1 MASGAGSGSA
11 AQGGDADELFDVKN
25 NFYIGAYQAAINEA
39 QRVKVRGD
47 SGGTRWL
54 LARGSVPLAVT
65 GRPGSP
71 RALRSCPPPC
81 ASRWALGWQR
91 RFRGPQN
98 VSGCG
103 CGVVLGRS
111 VSTVSLGDSGLCSCG
126 VVLTPA
132 QVPERGSRVLSS
144 LSRRAR
150 RRKWS
155 GMSSC
160 SEPTSPR

>member
-71 RALRSCPPPC
+71 RALRSCPPRAGLYGAARLPALAGGRWGGRG
-81 ASRWALGWQR
+81 ASV
-91 RFRGPQN
+91 GP
-98 VSGCG
+98 
-103 CGVVLGRS
+103 R
-111 VSTVSLGDSGLCSCG
+111 
-126 VVLTPA
+126 
-132 QVPERGSRVLSS
+132 
-144 LSRRAR
+144 
-150 RRKWS
+150 
-155 GMSSC
+155 M
-160 SEPTSPR
+160 